1 MAVVVAAYDLAPT
14 LGYSM
19 ACAAASAA
27 AAAAR
32 RRAAD
37 AVDPCLYK
45 IIILM
50 SAMNFFP
57 PVRPSVKRELGT
69 YIDSC
74 TTYE

>member
-27 AAAAR
+27 AAAAW

-57 PVRPSVKRELGT
+57 VRPSKERVR
-69 YIDSC
+69 YIVARHMNEID
-74 TTYE
+74 